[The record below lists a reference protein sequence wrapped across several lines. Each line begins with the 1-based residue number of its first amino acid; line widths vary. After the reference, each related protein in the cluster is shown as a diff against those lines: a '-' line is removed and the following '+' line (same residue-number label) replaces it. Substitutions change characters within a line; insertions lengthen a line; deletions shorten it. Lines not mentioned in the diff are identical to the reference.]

1 MALAF
6 LPQQIFEALENLDLT
21 LKVQEVPEIGQLLND
36 TLLLRGKKI
45 RPTLLF
51 LMGQVFRVPLGKL
64 QPYARAAEWVHAAT
78 LAHDDVIDESAIR
91 RSRPTL
97 NAQSSNIRAVL
108 AGDLLFARVMSEL
121 SALGNVVLIHGLAL
135 TVEALVGGEWLQLNA
150 RGVIDVDRD
159 HLELVARKKT
169 ASLMSWCCSTAA
181 HLAGLDPQV
190 CLDCA
195 YLGEVLGISFQM
207 ADDIIDYC
215 DSGDKPFA
223 QDLKEG
229 LVNFV
234 TLEMLQANSDLRK
247 PVEEI
252 LRGEY
257 LQSTWPWQEV
267 ELRGACDLVSNL
279 SRSKLQLAE
288 AIFEKIVQTLK
299 DPDCEAIQAMWS
311 TLDYLKAR
319 VS

>member
-6 LPQQIFEALENLDLT
+6 LPEKILEALENFDLH
-21 LKVQEVPEIGQLLND
+21 LKVPELPEVARLLND
-36 TLLLRGKKI
+36 SLLLRGKKI

-51 LMGQVFRVPLGKL
+51 LMGQMFRVPIEKL

-78 LAHDDVIDESAIR
+78 LAHDDVIDESLVR

-97 NAQSSNIRAVL
+97 NAQSSNVRAIL

-121 SALGNVVLIHGLAL
+121 SALGNLNLIHGLAL
-135 TVEALVGGEWLQLNA
+135 TVESLVSGEWLQLNA
-150 RGVIDVDRD
+150 RCMIDVDRE

-169 ASLMSWCCSTAA
+169 SSLMSWCCSTAA
-181 HLAGLDPQV
+181 NLAGLDAEV
-190 CLDCA
+190 CSDCA

-207 ADDIIDYC
+207 SDDIIDYC

-234 TLEMLQANSDLRK
+234 TLEMLQANPHLRK
-247 PVEEI
+247 SVEEI

-257 LQSTWPWQEV
+257 LQSTWPWQEM
-267 ELRGACDLVSNL
+267 ELRRACDFVRNL
-279 SRSKLQLAE
+279 SKSKLQLAE
-288 AIFEKIVQTLK
+288 TVFEKMIQKVK
-299 DPDCEAIQAMWS
+299 DPDSEAMRAMWGI
-311 TLDYLKAR
+311 LEYLKAR
-319 VS
+319 V